1 MAVLI
6 DHDYDGS
13 MDALLE
19 GTLADVGGRLGV
31 EQSKGP
37 ESYAIVWLEGTEVI
51 GEDPLTI
58 RLSDGDEVALGDPV
72 QVGGGEGGFLDRD
85 GDVQARDYCPGVST
99 WREG

>member
-19 GTLADVGGRLGV
+19 GTLADVGGCLGV
-31 EQSKGP
+31 EQSNGP
-37 ESYAIVWLEGTEVI
+37 ASYAIVWQQGIEVI
-51 GEDPLTI
+51 REDPLTV
-58 RLSDGDEVALGDPV
+58 RLSSGDEVALGDAV

-85 GDVQARDYCPGVST
+85 GDVQPGDYCPGVST